1 MKAVRR
7 STKSKPIRLG
17 GPVTSPVIARMAAA
31 MASCA
36 GSGRVIALYLVGVVG
51 RACAYLPESMFPVH
65 GGGPSLAGA
74 GYISSRAVIRLWIVG
89 EALEFVPRWNGLIA
103 GFHVEPGK
111 VVDLALPVERL
122 RLQPAKHVGVD
133 VQCDRHA
140 LGRRCGAPLE
150 AVIPVF
156 VGPWSGF
163 SAKTLPPEIAEK
175 SKYLF

>member
-1 MKAVRR
+1 
-7 STKSKPIRLG
+7 
-17 GPVTSPVIARMAAA
+17 MAAVPPLR
-31 MASCA
+31 
-36 GSGRVIALYLVGVVG
+36 GQDISG
-51 RACAYLPESMFPVH
+51 
-65 GGGPSLAGA
+65 
-74 GYISSRAVIRLWIVG
+74 RAVIRLWIVG
-89 EALEFVPRWNGLIA
+89 EAVEFVRRWNRLIA

-111 VVDLALPVERL
+111 VVDLASPVERL
-122 RLQPAKHVGVD
+122 RLQPVKHVGVD

-163 SAKTLPPEIAEK
+163 SAKTLPPEIAKK

>member
-1 MKAVRR
+1 MRGQD
-7 STKSKPIRLG
+7 I
-17 GPVTSPVIARMAAA
+17 
-31 MASCA
+31 
-36 GSGRVIALYLVGVVG
+36 SG
-51 RACAYLPESMFPVH
+51 
-65 GGGPSLAGA
+65 
-74 GYISSRAVIRLWIVG
+74 RAVIRLWIVG
-89 EALEFVPRWNGLIA
+89 EAVEFVRRWNRLIA

-163 SAKTLPPEIAEK
+163 SAKTLPPEIAFWN
-175 SKYLF
+175 SNYCCPV